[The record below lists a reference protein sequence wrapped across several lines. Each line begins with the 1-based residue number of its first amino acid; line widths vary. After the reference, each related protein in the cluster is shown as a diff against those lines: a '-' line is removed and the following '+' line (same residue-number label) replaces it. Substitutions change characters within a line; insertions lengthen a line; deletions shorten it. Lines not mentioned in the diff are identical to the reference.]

1 VYAIDAINLLESGLS
16 RLCDCTVAVTAPT
29 ELRVR
34 RIMQRD
40 NITEQYARMRISAQ
54 KSNEYYRGKCDY
66 ELSNNAD
73 TPEAFRT
80 EARIFFEKLIEDIQE
95 EKRKN
100 RQ

>member
-1 VYAIDAINLLESGLS
+1 
-16 RLCDCTVAVTAPT
+16 
-29 ELRVR
+29 
-34 RIMQRD
+34 
-40 NITEQYARMRISAQ
+40 MRISAQ

-66 ELSNNAD
+66 ELANNAE
-73 TPEAFRT
+73 TPDAFRT